1 MARWRAA
8 VVSVTNEW
16 HEPSGLNLKYV
27 KFAECSRARRF
38 ELSSAES
45 SHLNRAGGEA
55 GRLRPSA
62 RLCCI
67 IHRPDPSRPPVPP
80 TPQPTGSITHH
91 ALDLG
96 GQLALEDEAL
106 DVQREK

>member
-8 VVSVTNEW
+8 VVSVTNEL

-27 KFAECSRARRF
+27 KFAECSHAWRF
-38 ELSSAES
+38 QLSSAES

-67 IHRPDPSRPPVPP
+67 THRPDPTPPPNPLV
-80 TPQPTGSITHH
+80 
-91 ALDLG
+91 
-96 GQLALEDEAL
+96 QLPIMPLTLEVNL
-106 DVQREK
+106 LWRMKP

>member
-8 VVSVTNEW
+8 VVSVTNEL

-27 KFAECSRARRF
+27 KFAECSHAWRF
-38 ELSSAES
+38 QLSSAES

-62 RLCCI
+62 HLCCI
-67 IHRPDPSRPPVPP
+67 THRPDPSCPPPP
-80 TPQPTGSITHH
+80 NP
-91 ALDLG
+91 LV
-96 GQLALEDEAL
+96 QLPIMPLTLEVNL
-106 DVQREK
+106 LWRMKP

>member
-8 VVSVTNEW
+8 VVSVTNEL
-16 HEPSGLNLKYV
+16 HEPSGLNLKYM
-27 KFAECSRARRF
+27 KFAECSHAWRF
-38 ELSSAES
+38 QLSSAES
-45 SHLNRAGGEA
+45 SHLNRAGEEA

-67 IHRPDPSRPPVPP
+67 THRPDPSCPP
-80 TPQPTGSITHH
+80 PQPTGSITHH